1 MREIQLTLDQVVLR
15 AREFTK
21 SNRKILGITGAP
33 GAGKSTV
40 AKAIIAERGELAA
53 FAPRD
58 GFHLSNATLIAQGKR
73 ERKGAIDTFDAAG
86 YANLLERLRKDGFP
100 AIDVEIPGRPGVR
113 RVLVGPLADSK
124 IAAMRA
130 ELERKGLQGNAA
142 IPRIF

>member
-1 MREIQLTLDQVVLR
+1 MLTLAYLYGLR
-15 AREFTK
+15 
-21 SNRKILGITGAP
+21 
-33 GAGKSTV
+33 GAGSGQIVRANASEQQSGSGRPAV
-40 AKAIIAERGELAA
+40 APANPDSSPHGTYLQLAA
-53 FAPRD
+53 GP
-58 GFHLSNATLIAQGKR
+58 HPQS
-73 ERKGAIDTFDAAG
+73 
-86 YANLLERLRKDGFP
+86 LLERLRKDGFP